1 MYIKL
6 AFQMSIIDY
15 SKTMNRS
22 INLLDLYLLVP
33 GINTS
38 IHIDIRKKAEDFV
51 RVEKKT
57 VLLELTFFC
66 LRRLFN

>member
-38 IHIDIRKKAEDFV
+38 IHIDIRKKAEDLV